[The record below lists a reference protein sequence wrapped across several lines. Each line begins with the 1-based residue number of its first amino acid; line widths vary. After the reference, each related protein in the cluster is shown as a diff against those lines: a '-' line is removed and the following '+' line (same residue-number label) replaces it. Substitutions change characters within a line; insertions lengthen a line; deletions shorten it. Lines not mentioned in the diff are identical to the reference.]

1 MICHDERQILS
12 KNWKC
17 KIMQFF
23 FILENVIFSPKIPV
37 FSIPVHD
44 NGPKIKNLDPPTK
57 VTYTIFEL
65 SR

>member
-1 MICHDERQILS
+1 MQIS
-12 KNWKC
+12 
-17 KIMQFF
+17 

-44 NGPKIKNLDPPTK
+44 TGPKVKNSDPPTK
-57 VTYTIFEL
+57 VTYTMLEL